1 MFERFI
7 HFHSS
12 PQKVAKAA
20 TFGYVPINVQNAN
33 CASRFKTR
41 FSAFFKFTVT
51 NIFPA
56 DFFVTITFFPIGRV
70 HSAPFKIWTFIYTK
84 TDIATFSD
92 IKQPRTYISKAKS
105 RHFVFYRHVYR
116 QVINITMPKEHIY
129 VCDKCD
135 YSTSRKF
142 NYLKHNETDK
152 HKSLLLGDVHK
163 NVHFSIPGA
172 TGAAPLAP
180 TFHCPN
186 CDRKYMAQRSLWRH
200 SKHCSS
206 ENNDNSVYNL
216 FSSKIAEL
224 CQSNAEL
231 SKANQVQNSQM
242 IQLCTAVLTSI
253 GQNLVV
259 SQPASTATP
268 MPTPTPTPTSNSG
281 SNVIT
286 NHNNL
291 MVNGNMVNN
300 SNNKTF
306 NINMFLNEQ
315 CKDAMN
321 MTDFVKTIELDT
333 NDMED
338 VGKRGFVKGISK
350 IFIENLEKTDIS
362 KRPIHCSDSKREIL
376 YIKDDNKWEREGINS
391 KKLVNAIHK
400 VEHKNVV
407 LVNEW
412 AKMNPQCENSD
423 TQANQ
428 IYMTLSKHATDGD
441 EENITKVAKRI
452 AKTVVIDKDDGL

>member
-1 MFERFI
+1 
-7 HFHSS
+7 
-12 PQKVAKAA
+12 
-20 TFGYVPINVQNAN
+20 
-33 CASRFKTR
+33 
-41 FSAFFKFTVT
+41 
-51 NIFPA
+51 
-56 DFFVTITFFPIGRV
+56 
-70 HSAPFKIWTFIYTK
+70 
-84 TDIATFSD
+84 
-92 IKQPRTYISKAKS
+92 
-105 RHFVFYRHVYR
+105 
-116 QVINITMPKEHIY
+116 MPKEHVY

-135 YSTSRKF
+135 YTTSRKF
-142 NYLKHNETDK
+142 NYLKHIETDK
-152 HKSLLLGDVHK
+152 HKSPLLGDVNK
-163 NVHFSIPGA
+163 NVNFSIPG
-172 TGAAPLAP
+172 GAP
-180 TFHCPN
+180 TYRCPN

-206 ENNDNSVYNL
+206 ENNDKSVYNL

-242 IQLCTAVLTSI
+242 IQLCSAVLTSI

-259 SQPASTATP
+259 SQPASSAILTSTSTSTP
-268 MPTPTPTPTSNSG
+268 ALTHNSG
-281 SNVIT
+281 SGVNNTT

-291 MVNGNMVNN
+291 TVNGNMINN

-333 NDMED
+333 DDMED
-338 VGKRGFVKGISK
+338 VGKHGFVKGISK
-350 IFIENLEKTDIS
+350 IFIDNLEKTDVT
-362 KRPIHCSDSKREIL
+362 KRPIHCSDARREIL

-391 KKLVNAIHK
+391 KKLVNAIHT

-412 AKMNPQCENSD
+412 AKMNPQCENSE

-452 AKTVVIDKDDGL
+452 AKTVVIEKDDGM